1 MESLKDRQDAVV
13 EEFSMFDE
21 WLDKYQYIIDLAKDL
36 EPIAD
41 SDKTEANKVH
51 GCQSSVWLV
60 VSKAEGG
67 GELVF
72 KADSDALITKGI
84 ISLLVNVYSGAK
96 PAEILA
102 SDFSF
107 LDEIGLTSNLSATR
121 RSGLASMVEKIKNYA
136 REFDK

>member
-1 MESLKDRQDAVV
+1 MTIKEKEQYYID
-13 EEFSMFDE
+13 EFALFDE

-60 VSKAEGG
+60 VSKAEG

>member
-1 MESLKDRQDAVV
+1 MTIKEKEQYYID
-13 EEFSMFDE
+13 EFALFDE

-60 VSKAEGG
+60 VSKTEG

>member
-1 MESLKDRQDAVV
+1 MTIKEKEQYYID
-13 EEFSMFDE
+13 EFALFDE

-36 EPIAD
+36 EPIVD

-67 GELVF
+67 EIVF

>member
-1 MESLKDRQDAVV
+1 MTIKEKEQYYID
-13 EEFSMFDE
+13 EFALFDE

-36 EPIAD
+36 SPISD
-41 SDKTEANKVH
+41 SDKTEDNKVH

-60 VSKAEGG
+60 VSKAEG